1 MPIYQYRCLVCGE
14 ICELIQK
21 MDDPPIKEC
30 PFCSGKVRR
39 MIGSIGIVF
48 KGSGFHVNDYGR
60 GSFVP
65 ASDSPP
71 SSDKKTESKSNNG
84 KKADSKE

>member
-1 MPIYQYRCLVCGE
+1 MPIYQYRCLGCGE
-14 ICELIQK
+14 ISELIQK
-21 MDDPPIKEC
+21 RDDPPISEC
-30 PFCSGKVRR
+30 PFCGGKVRK

-65 ASDSPP
+65 RSETTSAAE
-71 SSDKKTESKSNNG
+71 KKTVPKTDTG
-84 KKADSKE
+84 KKADSSE

>member
-14 ICELIQK
+14 ISETIQK

-30 PFCSGKVRR
+30 PFCGGKVRK

-48 KGSGFHVNDYGR
+48 KGSGFRVNDYGR
-60 GSFVP
+60 GTFSP
-65 ASDSPP
+65 RPESPP
-71 SSDKKTESKSNNG
+71 AGEKKAETKADNG
-84 KKADSKE
+84 KKADTSE